1 MAKKAEVI
9 ITCDASTVKQV
20 LAGLNREMDKT
31 KQRRQELQRMQEQ
44 GTKLT
49 KTEQRELQQ
58 LIKYEN
64 ALNEKTQKSEKDMM
78 KFGEVMKDLS
88 GSKLKDLKR
97 ALQEGKNALNKMS
110 ERDPGREKLVH
121 DLKRI
126 QEQIEKNTGAIK
138 KQESAWGSLG
148 TTLKN
153 LVAYA
158 FVFAG
163 FNKLKGL
170 FGEVIELNKQFSD
183 QMANVRKVSG
193 LAMKDIAQLAG
204 QLSKIDSRT
213 SLSGLMELAYTGSK
227 LGFGNYG
234 IEGLEAFARSA
245 VKVQNALSEDMGEES
260 MTALSKLVE
269 VMGLIPK
276 MGVERAMDA
285 AGSAIFKLASTSTA
299 TGTNIIEFTKRLM
312 GLANVSHVTTAELL
326 ALGSASDS
334 MGLMA
339 EVSATAFNKVFT
351 SIQSNYKEIEKSVG
365 LTEGTIKGLLNQ
377 GKTMEAIVTVF
388 EQMHGMSMEEMQ
400 TRGVFKALGSD
411 GARLNNVMTTMANK
425 IDMLRE
431 HLQTSNEAFGEA
443 TAVAKEYEIQMDTA
457 AAYSERAR
465 NIWTKAYV
473 NPEGVDVTK
482 ELAKAWY
489 DVSKSLTESERFMFT
504 TKAMLYGIIE
514 AIKILI
520 RLLPDIGLAGM
531 VGMVAALIVKLRTTE
546 SLLVSLTA
554 WYGKLNAAQK
564 TFMKASL
571 WSAAALAIWEI
582 GSAIYEEAQRAKQ
595 ATEYMKGFNKTLSDV
610 NKEQYTAVRQLDR
623 YVTAINSATNGTKER
638 AAAIA
643 NFNKIYKPYLSEM
656 LTEKSTALDVA
667 KAYQEVV
674 RQMEAKIALQAKE
687 KDIEK
692 FITPRVSWEADRLE
706 AYDNSVSGTG
716 RSQYNG
722 TWLKG
727 FVDDARAAGKSI
739 ADVAKELND
748 RVFHLS
754 DEDLNRVYNRRG
766 YNSLQAEDKR
776 NQGMLESARTQ
787 AAKMAPIDRQAANSL
802 LMALNY
808 ALQSYSTS
816 NAMNRINRKYKPFE
830 KSMNSLNLGE
840 DSILQYNNEAPDKD
854 ALKQAR
860 KEEAERRKQLRSEM
874 KEEQQQAKAIIDNVR
889 NYYQR
894 QINAVTEM
902 ATETGMSSELQK
914 QTVAGL
920 QQRMN
925 DALANVRKA
934 IGGTKNDWD
943 AFKQTMREDLYEP
956 LNESGTNLSTE
967 LLDKIVDNDIAKL
980 RTMIE
985 RLSKE
990 LNQQGS
996 VLLDQ
1001 ILSKASVNEGQNA
1014 KIDNTFARLREKEL
1028 LAKNYTG
1035 KVELDYENVM
1045 EQFGIAGI
1053 NDAQSRQIR
1062 DWSKGNQD
1070 EDIKAFFEE
1079 RTALWRTAFN
1089 NARENLV
1096 QLLQTDVSSKEG
1108 QEGALKLL
1116 FGEDYDTALAGSSLQ
1131 GVLDMSADQWQ
1142 VFYMK
1147 LIEMTDAW
1155 TDAQKKA
1162 YDEVKSREDYIFKN
1176 RPDIIALDA
1185 NVQSLDRADT
1195 ELNRFGSPA
1204 TFGRQMGIVDT
1215 IENDPEIM
1223 RLQLLQQRA
1232 EMYYDRMKELREQDK
1247 ISEEQLK
1254 QAKDSLYEAQMAT
1267 QAKMAEAIKER
1278 TETIKNAIQPV
1289 TEFAEDAGQKLGDMI
1304 LNMQS
1309 QSMTW
1314 NQIWKKMVL
1323 ALAKSTIQMGA
1334 QWLTQKI
1341 QKSLLDKQME
1351 ADEVAHQAQLTN
1363 IAIQGGLARVQGQ
1376 AAIDAMGLSANAASN
1391 AAELGQDAA
1400 STSAEVPLGI
1410 AKGAAKTIGKLGWW
1424 GIPLVAVISSLLMG
1438 LLSSALSSAGA
1449 ETAAA
1454 TKEPDTKASEP
1465 KINSKLRLGKGM
1477 LTYNEGNVK
1486 RFVGDDGRVYTA
1498 REDMD
1503 PGTGLV
1509 AHPIATMVQ
1518 GQPALVAEK
1527 GPEIVV
1533 GRETTR
1539 NIMMNE
1545 PELIR
1550 YLAEYD
1556 KHHGRYL
1563 PTFDAG
1569 NVAGATEAT
1578 PAPFNNDNNSISQT
1592 LIALNQTLAMLQQQ
1606 IATGIRANINMY
1618 GTDGLYEQHKK
1629 AEAFMKRYS

>member
-31 KQRRQELQRMQEQ
+31 KQRRQELQKMQEQ

-64 ALNEKTQKSEKDMM
+64 ALNEKTQKSEKDMR

-126 QEQIEKNTGAIK
+126 QQQIEKNTGAIK

-170 FGEVIELNKQFSD
+170 FEDVIELNKQFSD

-351 SIQSNYKEIEKSVG
+351 SIQSNYKEIEKAVG

-400 TRGVFKALGSD
+400 ARGVFKALGSD

-465 NIWTKAYV
+465 NIWNKAYV

-531 VGMVAALIVKLRTTE
+531 VGLVAALIVKLRTTE

-571 WSAAALAIWEI
+571 WTAAALAIWEI
-582 GSAIYEEAQRAKQ
+582 GSAIYEAGNRAKQ
-595 ATEYMKGFNKTLSDV
+595 TTEYMKGFNKTLSDV
-610 NKEQYTAVRQLDR
+610 NKEQYAAVRQLDR
-623 YVTAINSATNGTKER
+623 YVTAINSATKGTKER

-674 RQMEAKIALQAKE
+674 RQMKAKIALQAKE

-692 FITPRVSWEADRLE
+692 FVTPRVGWEADRLE
-706 AYDNSVSGTG
+706 EYDNSVSGTG

-727 FVDDARAAGKSI
+727 FVEDARNAGKSI

-748 RVFHLS
+748 KVFHLS
-754 DEDLNRVYNRRG
+754 DERFANVYSQRG
-766 YNSLQAEDKR
+766 MDKVTAKGETTMTDAWGKTHKM
-776 NQGMLESARTQ
+776 QGIVTLG
-787 AAKMAPIDRQAANSL
+787 ANSTEAQL
-802 LMALNY
+802 QKAINY

-816 NAMNRINRKYKPFE
+816 NAMNKINRKYKPFE
-830 KSMNSLNLGE
+830 KDINSLNFGE
-840 DSILQYNNEAPDKD
+840 DSIPPYEPDEDVNIDTGKGGKTGDDAKTKAREALKEARENAMGVISKVEEYYRLQEAAINEARADGELTESQAAQMVRSLGIMKNESLAEARRAVTSGVTENWDRMKNSVLPA
-854 ALKQAR
+854 ALSDMSDLSRNLLQEIQEVPVKALHDELA
-860 KEEAERRKQLRSEM
+860 KFNGGENVFGLDSGALFDLM
-874 KEEQQQAKAIIDNVR
+874 NAKA
-889 NYYQR
+889 
-894 QINAVTEM
+894 
-902 ATETGMSSELQK
+902 
-914 QTVAGL
+914 AG
-920 QQRMN
+920 N
-925 DALANVRKA
+925 
-934 IGGTKNDWD
+934 T
-943 AFKQTMREDLYEP
+943 RE
-956 LNESGTNLSTE
+956 
-967 LLDKIVDNDIAKL
+967 A
-980 RTMIE
+980 
-985 RLSKE
+985 
-990 LNQQGS
+990 
-996 VLLDQ
+996 
-1001 ILSKASVNEGQNA
+1001 
-1014 KIDNTFARLREKEL
+1014 ARLRAKLHTEAEKMLKQYHVIETMNDKMRKDL
-1028 LAKNYTG
+1028 EQIGLTTETY
-1035 KVELDYENVM
+1035 
-1045 EQFGIAGI
+1045 EQFAK
-1053 NDAQSRQIR
+1053 RQ
-1062 DWSKGNQD
+1062 
-1070 EDIKAFFEE
+1070 
-1079 RTALWRTAFN
+1079 
-1089 NARENLV
+1089 
-1096 QLLQTDVSSKEG
+1096 
-1108 QEGALKLL
+1108 QEGGKERGPIQLADGSTITDSQAYEQMASKFVGQGNIPYRINIENGDEALNWMME
-1116 FGEDYDTALAGSSLQ
+1116 FASTADGALEK
-1131 GVLDMSADQWQ
+1131 W
-1142 VFYMK
+1142 
-1147 LIEMTDAW
+1147 
-1155 TDAQKKA
+1155 AQA
-1162 YDEVKSREDYIFKN
+1162 F
-1176 RPDIIALDA
+1176 PDIIRWVELVKEKNEGKTLGETELAALQEA
-1185 NVQSLDRADT
+1185 IPSIRAIFYELESYSSNIGKTIEQQVQSMTTRTPIGIDEIRQQYEQRRDLTEQLYNAEIQKAAGNAATIQQLEEQKNQALIDLEHKYQEERYSIQEKLGVTWAEAYEHEVAQYKNMLDKKLISEKEFQQKKGKLQMKLGTQYAQYYNGAMSNMVNALQEYEIAAVEAKYEAQISAAKENGEDT
-1195 ELNRFGSPA
+1195 TALE
-1204 TFGRQMGIVDT
+1204 
-1215 IENDPEIM
+1215 EKKEEEIYEVRKKYAGM
-1223 RLQLLQQRA
+1223 QFA
-1232 EMYYDRMKELREQDK
+1232 VK
-1247 ISEEQLK
+1247 ISEIIANTAVAIMQAYAQLGPIGGSV
-1254 QAKDSLYEAQMAT
+1254 AAAMLAVTGAAQ
-1267 QAKMAEAIKER
+1267 
-1278 TETIKNAIQPV
+1278 
-1289 TEFAEDAGQKLGDMI
+1289 
-1304 LNMQS
+1304 
-1309 QSMTW
+1309 
-1314 NQIWKKMVL
+1314 L
-1323 ALAKSTIQMGA
+1323 ALAKAEYDKVMSATPSKSSKST
-1334 QWLTQKI
+1334 T
-1341 QKSLLDKQME
+1341 S
-1351 ADEVAHQAQLTN
+1351 
-1363 IAIQGGLARVQGQ
+1363 
-1376 AAIDAMGLSANAASN
+1376 AASS
-1391 AAELGQDAA
+1391 AANT
-1400 STSAEVPLGI
+1400 TS
-1410 AKGAAKTIGKLGWW
+1410 
-1424 GIPLVAVISSLLMG
+1424 
-1438 LLSSALSSAGA
+1438 
-1449 ETAAA
+1449 
-1454 TKEPDTKASEP
+1454 
-1465 KINSKLRLGKGM
+1465 SKFRLGKGM
-1477 LTYNEGNVK
+1477 LTYDEGNVK

-1509 AHPIATMVQ
+1509 THPIATTVQ

-1556 KHHGRYL
+1556 KHHGRYQL
-1563 PTFDAG
+1563 PVFDAG

-1578 PAPFNNDNNSISQT
+1578 PAPVNNDNNSVSQT

-1606 IATGIRANINMY
+1606 IAAGIRANINMY

>member
-1 MAKKAEVI
+1 MANRLAKAVITLDGSRVEVGLDKIRSKVKELTRSMQTLANEGKTNSKEYKELVKAVNKLHKAEEDV
-9 ITCDASTVKQV
+9 ASV
-20 LAGLNREMDKT
+20 
-31 KQRRQELQRMQEQ
+31 
-44 GTKLT
+44 
-49 KTEQRELQQ
+49 
-58 LIKYEN
+58 
-64 ALNEKTQKSEKDMM
+64 QKRINTY
-78 KFGEVMKDLS
+78 MKDL
-88 GSKLKDLKR
+88 GNVATTDLRRAYREGIQWRDGLKGTDAELKKL
-97 ALQEGKNALNKMS
+97 N
-110 ERDPGREKLVH
+110 H
-121 DLKRI
+121 DLAAMK
-126 QEQIEKNTGAIK
+126 EQIDKNTGAVK

-170 FGEVIELNKQFSD
+170 FEDVIELNKQFSD

-351 SIQSNYKEIEKSVG
+351 SIQSNYKEIEKAVG

-400 TRGVFKALGSD
+400 ARGVFKALGSD

-546 SLLVSLTA
+546 SLLASLTA
-554 WYGKLNAAQK
+554 WYGKLNVAQK

-571 WSAAALAIWEI
+571 WAAAALAIWEI
-582 GSAIYEEAQRAKQ
+582 GSAIYEAGNRAKRT
-595 ATEYMKGFNKTLSDV
+595 TEYMNGFNKSLSDV
-610 NKEQYTAVRQLDR
+610 NKEQYAAVRQLDR
-623 YVTAINSATNGTKER
+623 YVTAINSATKGTKER
-638 AAAIA
+638 AAAIT

-674 RQMEAKIALQAKE
+674 KQMKAKIALQAKE

-692 FITPRVSWEADRLE
+692 FITPRVGWEADKLE

-727 FVDDARAAGKSI
+727 FVDDARTAGKSI

-748 RVFHLS
+748 KVFHLS
-754 DEDLNRVYNRRG
+754 DEDLSKVYNRRG
-766 YNSLQAEDKR
+766 YDSMPSADKR
-776 NQGMLESARTQ
+776 NQGMLESVKTQ
-787 AAKMAPIDRQAANSL
+787 SSQLSREADKQAANSL
-802 LMALNY
+802 LKAINY
-808 ALQSYSTS
+808 ALQSYSTN
-816 NAMNRINRKYKPFE
+816 NAMNKINRKYKPFE
-830 KSMNSLNLGE
+830 KDMNSLNFGE
-840 DSILQYNNEAPDKD
+840 DSIPPYEPDEDVNTDTGKGGKTGDDAKTKAREALKEARENAMGVISKVEEYYRLQEAAINEARADGELTESQAAQMVRSLGIMKNESLAEARRAVTSGVTENWDRMKNTVLPA
-854 ALKQAR
+854 ALSDMSDLSKNLLQEIQEVPVKALHDELA
-860 KEEAERRKQLRSEM
+860 KFNGGENVFGLDSGALFDLM
-874 KEEQQQAKAIIDNVR
+874 NAKA
-889 NYYQR
+889 
-894 QINAVTEM
+894 
-902 ATETGMSSELQK
+902 
-914 QTVAGL
+914 AG
-920 QQRMN
+920 N
-925 DALANVRKA
+925 
-934 IGGTKNDWD
+934 T
-943 AFKQTMREDLYEP
+943 RE
-956 LNESGTNLSTE
+956 
-967 LLDKIVDNDIAKL
+967 A
-980 RTMIE
+980 
-985 RLSKE
+985 
-990 LNQQGS
+990 
-996 VLLDQ
+996 
-1001 ILSKASVNEGQNA
+1001 
-1014 KIDNTFARLREKEL
+1014 ARLRAKLHTEAEKMLKQYHVIETMNDKMRKDL
-1028 LAKNYTG
+1028 EQIGLTTETY
-1035 KVELDYENVM
+1035 
-1045 EQFGIAGI
+1045 EQFAK
-1053 NDAQSRQIR
+1053 RQ
-1062 DWSKGNQD
+1062 
-1070 EDIKAFFEE
+1070 
-1079 RTALWRTAFN
+1079 
-1089 NARENLV
+1089 
-1096 QLLQTDVSSKEG
+1096 
-1108 QEGALKLL
+1108 QEGGKERGPIQLADGSTITDSQAYEQMASKFVGQGNIPYRINIENGDEALNWMME
-1116 FGEDYDTALAGSSLQ
+1116 FASTADGALEK
-1131 GVLDMSADQWQ
+1131 W
-1142 VFYMK
+1142 
-1147 LIEMTDAW
+1147 
-1155 TDAQKKA
+1155 AQA
-1162 YDEVKSREDYIFKN
+1162 F
-1176 RPDIIALDA
+1176 PDIIRWVELVKEKNEGKTLGETELAALQEA
-1185 NVQSLDRADT
+1185 IPSIRAIFYELESYSSNIGKTIEQQVQSMTTRTPIGIDEIRQQYEQRRDLTEQLYNAEIQKAAGNAATIQQLEEQKNQALIDLEHKYQEERYSIQEKLGVTWAEAYEHEVAQYKNMLDKKLISEKEFQQKKGKLQMKLGTQYAQYYNGAMSNMVNALQEYEIAAVEAKYEAQISAAKENGEDT
-1195 ELNRFGSPA
+1195 TALE
-1204 TFGRQMGIVDT
+1204 
-1215 IENDPEIM
+1215 EKKEEEIYEVRKKYAGM
-1223 RLQLLQQRA
+1223 QFA
-1232 EMYYDRMKELREQDK
+1232 VK
-1247 ISEEQLK
+1247 ISEIIANTAVAIMQAYAQLGPIGGSV
-1254 QAKDSLYEAQMAT
+1254 AAAMLAVTGAAQ
-1267 QAKMAEAIKER
+1267 
-1278 TETIKNAIQPV
+1278 
-1289 TEFAEDAGQKLGDMI
+1289 
-1304 LNMQS
+1304 
-1309 QSMTW
+1309 
-1314 NQIWKKMVL
+1314 L
-1323 ALAKSTIQMGA
+1323 ALAKAEYDKVMSATPSKSSKST
-1334 QWLTQKI
+1334 T
-1341 QKSLLDKQME
+1341 S
-1351 ADEVAHQAQLTN
+1351 
-1363 IAIQGGLARVQGQ
+1363 
-1376 AAIDAMGLSANAASN
+1376 AASS
-1391 AAELGQDAA
+1391 AANT
-1400 STSAEVPLGI
+1400 TS
-1410 AKGAAKTIGKLGWW
+1410 
-1424 GIPLVAVISSLLMG
+1424 
-1438 LLSSALSSAGA
+1438 
-1449 ETAAA
+1449 
-1454 TKEPDTKASEP
+1454 
-1465 KINSKLRLGKGM
+1465 SKLRLGKGM
-1477 LTYNEGNVK
+1477 LTYDEGNVK

-1498 REDMD
+1498 REEMAPD
-1503 PGTGLV
+1503 TGLITS
-1509 AHPIATMVQ
+1509 PIATTVQ

-1527 GPEIVV
+1527 GPEIVI
-1533 GRETTR
+1533 GRQTTR

-1556 KHHGRYL
+1556 KHHGRYQL
-1563 PTFDAG
+1563 PVFDAG

-1578 PAPFNNDNNSISQT
+1578 PAPVNNDNNSVSQT
-1592 LIALNQTLAMLQQQ
+1592 LTALNQTLTMLQQQ
-1606 IATGIRANINMY
+1606 IAAGIRANINMY